1 MIQECLRSF
10 PSRRVELV
18 STENLG
24 SAHARNLAIERSK
37 GVFLLFLDSDD
48 TLVSETLEEII
59 GMGTSS
65 SEFDAKRFGFKVR
78 SGQIYETE
86 VVLNDKVLLQ
96 QRGYWRYLYRRDF
109 LVRNQV
115 KFLPT
120 FLEAKGFYILD
131 DWYFLVQ
138 FLASKPRIQ
147 SSELILYSYNDHAPN
162 TENDLRYVKQISL
175 EHNAYKAFALYLEKS
190 GKMKSSFV
198 AEALYSRAYMICKL
212 LNPRPRPSSRIRLLI
227 ALVSIVGQIVPD
239 SKGRF
244 YLRVFYLTLRT
255 LY

>member
-1 MIQECLRSF
+1 M
-10 PSRRVELV
+10 
-18 STENLG
+18 
-24 SAHARNLAIERSK
+24 
-37 GVFLLFLDSDD
+37 
-48 TLVSETLEEII
+48 SETLKEII

-65 SEFDAKRFGFKVR
+65 SEFDAKRFGFQMR
-78 SGQIYETE
+78 SGQIYESE
-86 VVLNDKVLLQ
+86 VVLNEKVLLQ
-96 QRGYWRYLYRRDF
+96 QKGYWRYLYRRDF

-120 FLEAKGFYILD
+120 FSEAKGFYILD

-147 SSELILYSYNDHAPN
+147 SSELILYSYNNHAPN
-162 TENDLRYVKQISL
+162 AEIDLRYNKQISL
-175 EHNAYKAFALYLEKS
+175 EHNAFKAFALYLKKL
-190 GKMKSSFV
+190 GNVKSSFV

-212 LNPRPRPSSRIRLLI
+212 LSPRPRLSSRIRLLI
-227 ALVSIVGQIVPD
+227 ALVSIVGHIVPD

-244 YLRVFYLTLRT
+244 YLRVFYLTFRT